1 VKPSVSSRSRDKRPG
16 DRAEVRKYLASIAP
30 DARRHLQKL
39 RAIIRAAAPGAVE
52 SFGYGMPS
60 FRLDGKGLVWYAAWK
75 QHSSLYPLS
84 AATTRSLAAELEG
97 YDTSGRGTIR
107 FPIDAPPPL
116 ALVTR
121 LVKARIAEV
130 RRTRKRR

>member
-1 VKPSVSSRSRDKRPG
+1 MTPASSSGNRAKAPSVQ
-16 DRAEVRKYLASIAP
+16 VRKYLASLPP

-39 RAIIRAAAPGAVE
+39 RAIIRGAAPGAVE
-52 SFGYGMPS
+52 SFGYGMPA

-84 AATTRSLAAELEG
+84 AATTRALSAHLKG
-97 YDTSGRGTIR
+97 CDTSGRGTIR
-107 FPIDAPPPL
+107 FPIDEPPPS

-121 LVKARIAEV
+121 LVKARIVEL
-130 RRTRKRR
+130 RETKKRR

>member
-1 VKPSVSSRSRDKRPG
+1 VTPSMSSASGDKAHG
-16 DRAEVRKYLASIAP
+16 AQVRKYLSALPP
-30 DARRHLQKL
+30 DARRHIRKL

-52 SFGYGMPS
+52 SFGYGMPA

-84 AATTRSLAAELEG
+84 AETTRSLAAELEE

-107 FPIDAPPPL
+107 FPIDAPPPS

>member
-1 VKPSVSSRSRDKRPG
+1 MTPSASARSRDTRPG
-16 DRAEVRKYLASIAP
+16 AEVRKYLASIPP
-30 DARRHLQKL
+30 DARRHIQKL

-52 SFGYGMPS
+52 SFGYGMPA
-60 FRLDGKGLVWYAAWK
+60 FRLDGKRLVWYAAWK
-75 QHSSLYPLS
+75 RYSSLYPLS
-84 AATTRSLAAELEG
+84 AATTRALAGELEG

-107 FPIDAPPPL
+107 FPIDAPPPS

-130 RRTRKRR
+130 RRTAKRR